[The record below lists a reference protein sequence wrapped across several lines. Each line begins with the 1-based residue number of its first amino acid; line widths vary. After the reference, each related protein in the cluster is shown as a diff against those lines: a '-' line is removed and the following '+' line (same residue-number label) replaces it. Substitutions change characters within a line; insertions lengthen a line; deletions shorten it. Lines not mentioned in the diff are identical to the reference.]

1 MKKILLINFL
11 VFIQLTTFSQDL
23 YNFENTKKFAQY
35 LAKSGQFELATREY
49 ERLVF
54 VQPENDTLKTSLLS
68 MYRRSGRLDD
78 GLLRGKQLYPD
89 LTKMS
94 ATAAVEY
101 DRMLLLKPQFK
112 EAKSFAEQ
120 NTLLSNGDRLIL
132 SATSEILRDNYKQ
145 ASQIL
150 QTLKDDEHKLA
161 LDYKELTQQALET
174 KRKSPALAGIMS
186 VVIPGTGRFYSKDW
200 KDGIVSMFFA
210 GAMGFQAYRG
220 FSKSGI
226 KSTRGWIYGGIGFGF
241 YLGNIYGS
249 VQSAKFYNKK
259 SRQGIKNSIDKLFNS
274 YY

>member
-1 MKKILLINFL
+1 MMNIMVTMMNRMMNRTMNIVMN
-11 VFIQLTTFSQDL
+11 
-23 YNFENTKKFAQY
+23 
-35 LAKSGQFELATREY
+35 
-49 ERLVF
+49 
-54 VQPENDTLKTSLLS
+54 
-68 MYRRSGRLDD
+68 RSD
-78 GLLRGKQLYPD
+78 
-89 LTKMS
+89 
-94 ATAAVEY
+94 
-101 DRMLLLKPQFK
+101 
-112 EAKSFAEQ
+112 EQ
-120 NTLLSNGDRLIL
+120 NDEHSVEHDAHN
-132 SATSEILRDNYKQ
+132 
-145 ASQIL
+145 
-150 QTLKDDEHKLA
+150 DEHKLA

-186 VVIPGTGRFYSKDW
+186 AVIPGTGRFYSKDW

-220 FSKSGI
+220 FSKSSI